1 MKKVFFSSFVIL
13 LLCASVNAQTPGDS
27 SPYLVRQTISSA
39 GTSTEITVSGIE
51 YLIQE
56 SIGQSSP
63 IGSLQLSENNVIQ
76 GFIQPSVL
84 SKILTP
90 IIPLGLMVNVFP
102 NPFIDIITI
111 QFDQLPSS
119 EVRISVF
126 DILGSEISQRSFTSQ
141 MQLSIELFGLTSG
154 YYFLKI
160 ESNNSQHIEKI
171 LKSK

>member
-1 MKKVFFSSFVIL
+1 MKKVVYSSFIVL
-13 LLCASVNAQTPGDS
+13 LLCASVKAQTSSDN

-39 GTSTEITVSGIE
+39 GTSTGITVSGIE

-63 IGSLQLSENNVIQ
+63 IGSVQLSENNVIQ

-90 IIPLGLMVNVFP
+90 EVPLGLIVNVFP

-111 QFDQLPSS
+111 QFDKLPSS
-119 EVRISVF
+119 VVRISVF
-126 DILGSEISQRSFTSQ
+126 DILGSEVSQRSFTSQ

-160 ESNNSQHIEKI
+160 ESNNFQHIEKI